1 MTVKREQR
9 SSVDADGCG
18 ARTDGTFIRLINGV
32 VLVRAAAIYG
42 HRNVLL
48 YDHLAHK
55 ASEKPHEARS
65 LIGRTFFFPARAE
78 EGMTERNAPTPSV
91 FSKAYKGRL

>member
-18 ARTDGTFIRLINGV
+18 ARADGTFIRLINGV

-48 YDHLAHK
+48 YDRLAHK
-55 ASEKPHEARS
+55 ASEKRHEARS
-65 LIGRTFFFPARAE
+65 LIRRTFFFLRAQ
-78 EGMTERNAPTPSV
+78 RNV
-91 FSKAYKGRL
+91 

>member
-1 MTVKREQR
+1 MKQR

-48 YDHLAHK
+48 YDRLAHK
-55 ASEKPHEARS
+55 ASEKQHEARS
-65 LIGRTFFFPARAE
+65 LIRRTFFFLRFAE
-78 EGMTERNAPTPSV
+78 EGVTERNAPTTSV
-91 FSKAYKGRL
+91 FSKAYKGGL

>member
-55 ASEKPHEARS
+55 ASEKQHEARS
-65 LIGRTFFFPARAE
+65 LIRTFPACAE
-78 EGMTERNAPTPSV
+78 EGVTERNAPTTSV
-91 FSKAYKGRL
+91 FSKAYKGGL